1 MDARP
6 RPDRSRDASRTDAHE
21 RPAPSSPLARSTG
34 KRRDPVTDDE
44 PAFPSPHPT
53 RRSEQAEED
62 RLHVGHVVYIYA
74 AQAAAPRAR
83 SRARSPQP
91 DRSMAALAQ

>member
-1 MDARP
+1 MDTRP

-21 RPAPSSPLARSTG
+21 LPAPSGPLARSAG
-34 KRRDPVTDDE
+34 ERRDTVTDDE
-44 PAFPSPHPT
+44 SAFPSPHT
-53 RRSEQAEED
+53 TCRSAQAEED
-62 RLHVGHVVYIYA
+62 RLHVGHVVYVYA

-83 SRARSPQP
+83 SPARSPQP